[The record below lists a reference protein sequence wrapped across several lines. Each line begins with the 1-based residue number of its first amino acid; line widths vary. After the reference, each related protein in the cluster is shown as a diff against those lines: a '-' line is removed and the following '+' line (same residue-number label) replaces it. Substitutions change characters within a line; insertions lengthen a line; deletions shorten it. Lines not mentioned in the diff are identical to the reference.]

1 MTTIAS
7 YRSRRKPTRIS
18 FFGHFGTR
26 NFGNESTLLAIL
38 ARLRQTY
45 PDCEFSCIC
54 SKPDVVSGR
63 DGIEAVPI
71 TTRTA
76 RIWDRDR
83 PLPIRLLM
91 MFVGVAAELG
101 QFRRAFGIL
110 KDTDV
115 LIVPGTG
122 LLTDAYGLSAWGPY
136 NLFKWSLTSRLR
148 GCRLLFV
155 SVGVGPLDS
164 KLGRFLVKAALH
176 GAHYRSY
183 RDVSSLNYLQGVGF
197 RNGHDRVYPDLV
209 FSLPRTLIPDQDD
222 RPRSRRVV
230 GLGVMLYAGKY
241 SVPSPRDTATE
252 EYLESLSAFVEWLL
266 AKDYDVRLLIGDA
279 DTDLAVR
286 EQFESLLRVRSS
298 TAYDDRRVI
307 VRPLTSVQ
315 ELFSEI
321 AATDVLVATRFHN
334 VIMALILNKPV
345 IAISFHHKCS
355 SLMSDM
361 GLRRYC
367 HDINEMDAHRLI
379 EQFEQLEANR
389 EEVRHSIALKVADCS
404 KALDEQYALLFG
416 D

>member
-1 MTTIAS
+1 
-7 YRSRRKPTRIS
+7 
-18 FFGHFGTR
+18 
-26 NFGNESTLLAIL
+26 
-38 ARLRQTY
+38 
-45 PDCEFSCIC
+45 
-54 SKPDVVSGR
+54 VVSGR